1 MSTRK
6 ANTRTAK
13 ASAARTRTAQAG
25 RADTGP
31 AGTRRKGTLRTRHA
45 EPADP
50 APPSSARRLASLV
63 AAFRKA
69 RVLVVGDLMLDR
81 FIWGDVR
88 RISPEAPVPVVQVT
102 RESMHPGGAG
112 NVVANLASLGARPR
126 VIGWVGNDAAG
137 GAIRGLLDQL
147 GADARG
153 VLVSESAA
161 TIEKTRI
168 IAHHQQVVRLDREP
182 YRPGDGIERELTR
195 RVARE
200 LPRAQ
205 VVIVSDYGKGTIHPA
220 LLELLAE
227 RRDRDGFLYLID
239 PKQPNFAHYRRATL
253 VKPNEGETAAAAGIA
268 IDGPRALET
277 AAGTLLERWQSDAV
291 LISRGE
297 HGMSLCRPGRPPRNF
312 PAAAREVFD
321 VTGAGDTVL
330 AIAALALASGGTLE
344 EAAWLANVGAG
355 IVVGK
360 VGTATLRTDELGEA
374 VREAIADAREGRGR
388 S

>member
-1 MSTRK
+1 VSTRK
-6 ANTRTAK
+6 AQKRAK
-13 ASAARTRTAQAG
+13 GTPRTRNDQ
-25 RADTGP
+25 P
-31 AGTRRKGTLRTRHA
+31 
-45 EPADP
+45 DP
-50 APPSSARRLASLV
+50 TPPSSAKRLAGLL
-63 AAFRKA
+63 AAFRRA

-102 RESMHPGGAG
+102 RESEHPGGAG

-126 VIGWVGNDAAG
+126 VVGWVGRDAAG
-137 GAIRGLLDQL
+137 TAIRGLLDDL

-182 YRPGDGIERELTR
+182 YRPGERIERELVR
-195 RVARE
+195 RVSAE

-220 LLELLAE
+220 LLDLLAE

-253 VKPNEGETAAAAGIA
+253 VKPNEGETASAAGIA
-268 IDGPRALET
+268 IDGPRALEQ
-277 AAGTLLERWQSDAV
+277 AAATLLERWQSDAV

-297 HGMSLCRPGRPPRNF
+297 HGMSLCRPGLPPRNF

-355 IVVGK
+355 VVVGK

-374 VREAIADAREGRGR
+374 VREAIADAREGRAR
-388 S
+388 A